1 MGDSFLWIGPIS
13 GDWGAASNWK
23 DQTTGLAATMA
34 PGSLDT
40 ANVSNS
46 LVQFQTI
53 AGPGSAAS
61 LFLGGNNALTG
72 LISAGT
78 LSAGAGELDI
88 GTGATVMAGGA
99 LLYAVPAIGQFAPAD
114 VTVNGSG
121 AALTVTGMLALG
133 VIDGNGRGS
142 DLIASNGGAVSAGA
156 LLMADDQSTIQ
167 VDSASTIEIG
177 TGGSAAAGSLTVD
190 AGATLT
196 VGHTSNADIVANT
209 IDNGTIAVAATSA
222 IDLQGTLSGSGQVS
236 VGDAGF
242 VESAAIAAGGPTITL
257 GSNVEALMDG
267 AVGAG
272 STIAMAGTSDVLSLR
287 NLAAFAGTVTG
298 FDQTD
303 SLVVNGTITSAVYT
317 AGTGATGTLAL
328 FDAAT
333 QVGSVTLIGDYTGVM
348 FQPAPTGNPATTEIV
363 VGGTAPC
370 FAKGTRIA
378 TDRGEVP
385 VESLRVGDRVRTVL
399 DDDMQEI
406 VWIGHRRAD
415 CTRHPKPKAIWP
427 VRISAGAFG
436 AGRPSRDLFLSPD
449 HSVYANEVL
458 IPVKRLINGTTIVQ
472 VPVDEVAYFHVLLP
486 RHEVLLAD
494 GLTVE
499 SYLDTGDRADFAN
512 GGVSIALHPELAAR
526 FWEAM
531 GCAPLMVVGP
541 EVTAVKRL
549 LAARARQIARA
560 ARLPGR
566 QHGKRNG
573 ATAVARR
580 AGGLAA

>member
-1 MGDSFLWIGPIS
+1 
-13 GDWGAASNWK
+13 
-23 DQTTGLAATMA
+23 
-34 PGSLDT
+34 
-40 ANVSNS
+40 
-46 LVQFQTI
+46 
-53 AGPGSAAS
+53 
-61 LFLGGNNALTG
+61 
-72 LISAGT
+72 
-78 LSAGAGELDI
+78 
-88 GTGATVMAGGA
+88 
-99 LLYAVPAIGQFAPAD
+99 
-114 VTVNGSG
+114 
-121 AALTVTGMLALG
+121 
-133 VIDGNGRGS
+133 
-142 DLIASNGGAVSAGA
+142 
-156 LLMADDQSTIQ
+156 
-167 VDSASTIEIG
+167 
-177 TGGSAAAGSLTVD
+177 
-190 AGATLT
+190 
-196 VGHTSNADIVANT
+196 
-209 IDNGTIAVAATSA
+209 
-222 IDLQGTLSGSGQVS
+222 
-236 VGDAGF
+236 
-242 VESAAIAAGGPTITL
+242 
-257 GSNVEALMDG
+257 
-267 AVGAG
+267 
-272 STIAMAGTSDVLSLR
+272 
-287 NLAAFAGTVTG
+287 
-298 FDQTD
+298 
-303 SLVVNGTITSAVYT
+303 
-317 AGTGATGTLAL
+317 
-328 FDAAT
+328 
-333 QVGSVTLIGDYTGVM
+333 
-348 FQPAPTGNPATTEIV
+348 